1 MKLRKML
8 SVVAFIACI
17 AGCCSCANGGKD
29 GDVMEEWKGGKVIV
43 SEYAQTYRL
52 EEGLLVN
59 PPTVVCD
66 VDSKETLDRMRS
78 ASWTPSNAIF
88 RFSKNYN
95 VLSADGKKLDSFA
108 NIYDNICKGKIIPV
122 LYLQNIE
129 CADAAIAFMSE
140 RMEIADLAVM
150 ASQPA
155 LVKKVRTAFP
165 KIRGILSYDALESAE
180 DVAQTANEALAA
192 TVVLPQSAAS
202 AENVRYIQAR
212 FKTVWVKA
220 ESAGDLDLYDCL
232 GSGAYGLICSEYGK
246 AYSLI
251 ADCTKGALRTPFNV
265 AHRGLPSTH
274 HENSVSGTVAAA
286 AAGATHIELDGYL
299 SKDNHIVMM
308 HNADISA
315 TTNGKGKVEE
325 MTLEEIRQYKLNR
338 KGPEEDIPTL
348 PEIID
353 AMKDSDSILVFE
365 SKSGNNAIVDEL
377 KKVIEEKQFEDR
389 VVVISFAEN
398 IIRKM
403 AAALPNIP
411 TALLANNMT
420 ESSLERW
427 TALNTGIDVNSTVM
441 TQEFEKFYKD
451 RGMIGWYWTFDT
463 AGQTVDTADEGYVGL
478 TNNAADK
485 FVSASGEESLML
497 VKPLANYAAVGA
509 ITEGS
514 KIDLTGVTYKGKE
527 VSVTGTVRFVE
538 EQDGKYAVVAT
549 CDTKKDSAVYAPR
562 LYTQVFYI
570 GKE

>member
-1 MKLRKML
+1 MKIRKI
-8 SVVAFIACI
+8 VTAFALVACI
-17 AGCCSCANGGKD
+17 AGCCSCAKGKD
-29 GDVMEEWKGGKVIV
+29 GDVMEEWTGGKVAV

-52 EEGLLVN
+52 EEGMLVN

-66 VDSKETLDRMRS
+66 VTSQATLDAMR
-78 ASWTPSNAIF
+78 AATWTPSNAVF

-122 LYLQNIE
+122 LYLENTE
-129 CADAAIAFMSE
+129 CADAAIAFLTE

-150 ASQPA
+150 SSRPEV
-155 LVKKVRTAFP
+155 VKKVRTAFP
-165 KIRGILSYDALESAE
+165 KIRGILSYDALQSPEG
-180 DVAQTANEALAA
+180 VAQTANEALAA

-202 AENVRYIQAR
+202 AETVRYIQAR

-232 GSGAYGLICSEYGK
+232 GSGAYGLMCSEYGK

-251 ADCTKGALRTPFNV
+251 ADCAKGVLRTPFNA
-265 AHRGLPSTH
+265 AHRGLPATH

-308 HNADISA
+308 HNPDISA
-315 TTNGKGKVEE
+315 TTNGMGKVEE

-338 KGPEEDIPTL
+338 KGAEEDIPTL

-353 AMKDSDSILVFE
+353 AMQNSDSVLIFE
-365 SKSGNNAIVDEL
+365 SKSGNNAIIDEL
-377 KKVIEEKQFEDR
+377 KKVVEEKHFEDR
-389 VVVISFAEN
+389 IVVISFAEN

-403 AAALPNIP
+403 VTTLPNIP

-420 ESSLERW
+420 EGSIERW
-427 TALNTGIDVNSTVM
+427 TALNTGIDVNSAVM
-441 TQEFEKFYKD
+441 TEEFEHFYKD

-463 AGQTVDTADEGYVGL
+463 AGQTIDTADLGYVGL
-478 TNNAADK
+478 TNNAADQ
-485 FVSASGEESLML
+485 FVSANGEEAIML
-497 VKPLANYAAVGA
+497 VKPLASYAATGA
-509 ITEGS
+509 LEEGS
-514 KIDLTGVTYKGKE
+514 KIDLTGVTYKGNE
-527 VSVTGTVRFVE
+527 VTVKGTVRFVAE
-538 EQDGKYAVVAT
+538 KNGKYAVVAT

-570 GKE
+570 DKE

>member
-1 MKLRKML
+1 MKMKRLL
-8 SVVAFIACI
+8 SAVALVACV
-17 AGCCSCANGGKD
+17 AACCSCGQGKD
-29 GDVMEEWKGGKVIV
+29 GDVMEEWSGGKITV

-52 EEGLLVN
+52 EEGMLLN
-59 PPTVVCD
+59 PPTVVCN
-66 VDSKETLDRMRS
+66 VETKETLDAMKSS
-78 ASWTPSNAIF
+78 AWTPSNAVF

-122 LYLQNIE
+122 LYLQDE
-129 CADAAIAFMSE
+129 DCADAAIAFMTE

-180 DVAQTANEALAA
+180 GVAQTANEALAA

-232 GSGAYGLICSEYGK
+232 GSGAYGVICSEYGK
-246 AYSLI
+246 AYSLM
-251 ADCTKGALRTPFNV
+251 ADCAKGVLRTPFNA
-265 AHRGLPSTH
+265 AHRGLPATH
-274 HENSVSGTVAAA
+274 HENSVSGAVAAA
-286 AAGATHIELDGYL
+286 NAGATHIELDAHL

-308 HNADISA
+308 HNSNISA
-315 TTNGKGKVEE
+315 TTNGKGEIAE

-338 KGPEEDIPTL
+338 KGAEEDIPTL

-353 AMKDSDSILVFE
+353 AIKDSDCVLIFE
-365 SKSGNNAIVDEL
+365 SKAGNNAIIDEL

-389 VVVISFAEN
+389 IVVISFAEN

-403 AAALPNIP
+403 SETLPNIP

-420 ESSLERW
+420 EGSIERW
-427 TALNTGIDVNSTVM
+427 TALNTGIDVNSAVM
-441 TQEFEKFYKD
+441 TEEFEHFYKD

-463 AGQTVDTADEGYVGL
+463 AGQTLDTAYEGYVGL

-485 FVSASGEESLML
+485 FVSASGEEAIML
-497 VKPLANYAAVGA
+497 VKPLASYAAVSA
-509 ITEGS
+509 LEEGG
-514 KIDLTGVTYKGKE
+514 KVQLTGVTYKGNEKT
-527 VSVTGTVRFVE
+527 VTGTVRFVAE
-538 EQDGKYAVVAT
+538 ENGKFAVVAT
-549 CDTKKDSAVYAPR
+549 CDTNKDSAVYAPR

-570 GKE
+570 EKE